1 MNDERKHKINDTV
14 TKLIGD
20 QANTDIVDFSTER
33 VIQSVANYTNI
44 PVEELPSE
52 IDTTIVAMC
61 VQLIQTHSWTSGN
74 SDLVNSISEGDV
86 SVNFGSPAEI
96 YAKVQEIDPITDDFF
111 VDLNHYRRLQW

>member
-1 MNDERKHKINDTV
+1 MNDERKKEIKDKV

-20 QANTDIVDFSTER
+20 QANTDIVDFSIDR

-44 PVEELPSE
+44 PVEELPPE

-61 VQLIQTHSWTSGN
+61 VQMIQTHNWTSGN
-74 SDLVNSISEGDV
+74 SDVVNSISEGDV

-96 YAKVQEIDPITDDFF
+96 YAKVQEINPITDDFF
-111 VDLNHYRRLQW
+111 VDLNHFRRLKW

>member
-1 MNDERKHKINDTV
+1 MNEERKEEIKNKV

-20 QANTDIVDFSTER
+20 KANTDIVDFSIDR

-44 PVEELPSE
+44 PVEDLPPE

-61 VQLIQTHSWTSGN
+61 VQLIQTHNWTSDNG
-74 SDLVNSISEGDV
+74 DMVNSISEGDV

-96 YAKVQEIDPITDDFF
+96 YAKVQEINPITDDFF
-111 VDLNHYRRLQW
+111 VDLNHFRRLKW